1 MEDNHF
7 PNILLS
13 MLNFRLLFSE
23 NNDYGFQKSKS
34 LQTDFFLK
42 LENQSQKLLLEDAP
56 GI

>member
-56 GI
+56 

>member
-7 PNILLS
+7 PNILFS
-13 MLNFRLLFSE
+13 MLRLLFSE